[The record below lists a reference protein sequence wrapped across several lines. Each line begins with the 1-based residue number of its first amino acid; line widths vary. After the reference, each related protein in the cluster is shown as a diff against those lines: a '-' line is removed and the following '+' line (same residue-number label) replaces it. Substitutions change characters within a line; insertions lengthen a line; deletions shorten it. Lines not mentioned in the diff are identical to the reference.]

1 MMVAAE
7 REPWQN
13 PRILTILTLVFIAG
27 AATGALFMQFGVH
40 GWMRRAPAPPAQSA
54 QSHDAILNR
63 FKNELNLSND
73 QTAKL
78 SLVLDDYSQYYES
91 LQEQLNDL
99 RATGK
104 TRIMSLLDQDQRA
117 RFEKMMGDLAPQ
129 LASPAP
135 AAK

>member
-1 MMVAAE
+1 MVAAE

-13 PRILTILTLVFIAG
+13 PRILTILTLVFVAG
-27 AATGALFMQFGVH
+27 AATGALFMQFGLH
-40 GWMRRAPAPPAQSA
+40 GWMHRAPAPVIQNAQN
-54 QSHDAILNR
+54 HDAILNR
-63 FKNELNLSND
+63 FKNELNLSTD

-104 TRIMSLLDQDQRA
+104 TRIMDLLDDDQRA
-117 RFEKMMGDLAPQ
+117 KFEKMMGDIAPQ
-129 LASPAP
+129 LAPG
-135 AAK
+135 K